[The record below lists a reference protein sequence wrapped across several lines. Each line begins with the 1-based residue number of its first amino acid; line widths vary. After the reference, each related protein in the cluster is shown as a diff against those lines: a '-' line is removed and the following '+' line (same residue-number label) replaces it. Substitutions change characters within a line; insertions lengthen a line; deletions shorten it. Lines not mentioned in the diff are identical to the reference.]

1 MPAPFSAFHF
11 RPRIKA
17 GVSVEVRASTL
28 CVEAGL
34 RFPSVLEELEKTG
47 AVVRVSSG
55 GVTLPEG
62 LTNSAR
68 EIVRAAADLTMGRLT
83 FRVREDVYN
92 VYNGEGLDGY
102 PLSCMTSHVDEEG
115 GFHPADS
122 RVHWY
127 EDVGVHVL
135 TLQKGENIVL
145 ARALL
150 WPTGDANQ
158 WAIDRIYSTVWWGM
172 KAMLHHTWSQ
182 GWAKAQYF
190 GSHKYVYFKTGGHS
204 TPYLDTAERDDYGR
218 YVSVPVCT
226 DWSDMYP
233 SDQAEEAAWDEEP
246 VRVHKREHAR
256 VRRPRERDWR

>member
-1 MPAPFSAFHF
+1 MSAPFFFHI

-28 CVEAGL
+28 CAEAGV
-34 RFPSVLEELEKTG
+34 RFKRIMEELDETG
-47 AVVRVSSG
+47 AIVRVSSG

-83 FRVREDVYN
+83 FHVREDVYN

-102 PLSCMTSHVDEEG
+102 PLSCMSAGVDEEG
-115 GFHPADS
+115 AFHPADS

-127 EDVGVHVL
+127 EDVGVRIL

-150 WPTGDANQ
+150 WPTGDTNQ
-158 WAIDRIYSTVWWGM
+158 WAIDRVYSTVWWGM
-172 KAMLHHTWSQ
+172 KAMLHHAWSQ

-190 GSHKYVYFKTGGHS
+190 GHVKYVRFPKGEYS
-204 TPYLDTAERDDYGR
+204 LPYLDTAEKDDDGQ

-233 SDQAEEAAWDEEP
+233 SDQVEESRADEP